1 MNFNI
6 HLLFLLLSLLLLSFF
21 FFFFFFGGGGSQ
33 KIESLWRMQILWIL
47 FGGHHKT
54 RLFLGS
60 FLCIYMSFLSSM
72 YRTGIFFVGCLFVV
86 VVVVVVLGGG
96 G

>member
-1 MNFNI
+1 MN
-6 HLLFLLLSLLLLSFF
+6 HYL
-21 FFFFFFGGGGSQ
+21 
-33 KIESLWRMQILWIL
+33 ECRMQILWTL

-60 FLCIYMSFLSSM
+60 FLCIYRSFLSSM

-86 VVVVVVLGGG
+86 VVVVLFFGAVFFFFFFFFFFFIWGGG
-96 G
+96 GGG